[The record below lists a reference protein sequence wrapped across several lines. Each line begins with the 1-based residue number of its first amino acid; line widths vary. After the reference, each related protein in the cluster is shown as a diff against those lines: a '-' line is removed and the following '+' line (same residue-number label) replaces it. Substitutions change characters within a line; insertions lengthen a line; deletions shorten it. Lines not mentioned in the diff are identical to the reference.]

1 MSPTV
6 RRSGVGGGPFRGP
19 VSGVR
24 ATMSIMLTPDLSEA
38 FRRPGPATAPGPYAS
53 ALAALPADI
62 GALVRAVQGVMI
74 HVFWADR
81 YGPPLTP
88 ERQADVGLRTLPR
101 ILGRAL
107 ELDPAPLGV
116 ARPPERRVVGNCR
129 DHTVLLTAA
138 LRAQGVPARA
148 RCGFATYF
156 VPGHY
161 EDHWVCE
168 WWHADRGRWVLTDA
182 QLDDLQRGVLG
193 IDFDPLDTPRSQFV
207 VGGEAWRLCR
217 TGAAD
222 PDDFGIFD
230 MKGLPFVLGDLVRDV
245 LALTGEELLPWDG
258 RELMVPLDAPV
269 PEADLPLLDRLAE
282 LAVACGSAD
291 VPAGEAAWRELRDV
305 VAGEPRL
312 HR

>member
-1 MSPTV
+1 MA
-6 RRSGVGGGPFRGP
+6 GVITAELAE
-19 VSGVR
+19 V
-24 ATMSIMLTPDLSEA
+24 
-38 FRRPGPATAPGPYAS
+38 FRRPGPVTDPGEQAS
-53 ALAALPADI
+53 ALAALPGDV

-81 YGPPLTP
+81 YGPALTP

-116 ARPPERRVVGNCR
+116 TRPPERRVVGNCR

-138 LRAQGVPARA
+138 LRAHGVPARG

-168 WWHADRGRWVLTDA
+168 WWDADRGRWVLTDA
-182 QLDDLQRGVLG
+182 QLDDLQREALG
-193 IDFDPLDTPRSQFV
+193 LDFDPLDTPRERFV
-207 VGGEAWRLCR
+207 VAGEAWRLCR

-222 PDDFGIFD
+222 PADFGIFD
-230 MKGLPFVLGDLVRDV
+230 MSGLPFVLGDLVRDV

-258 RELMVPLDAPV
+258 RELMVPLGAPV
-269 PEADLPLLDRLAE
+269 PEADRPLLDRLAE
-282 LAVACGSAD
+282 LSVACGSAD
-291 VPAGEAAWRELRDV
+291 AAAGEAAWRELRDV
-305 VAGEPRL
+305 VAAEPRL

>member
-1 MSPTV
+1 MGPTL
-6 RRSGVGGGPFRGP
+6 RRSPGSGGPFHRP
-19 VSGVR
+19 VSHVG
-24 ATMSIMLTPDLSEA
+24 ATMADMPVTDLLEV
-38 FRRPGPATAPGPYAS
+38 FRRPGPVTDPGPHAP

-74 HVFWADR
+74 HVYWADR

-88 ERQADVGLRTLPR
+88 ERQADVGLRTLTR
-101 ILGRAL
+101 IVGRAL

-116 ARPPERRVVGNCR
+116 ARPAERRVVGNCR

-138 LRAQGVPARA
+138 LRAHGVPARG

-168 WWHADRGRWVLTDA
+168 WWDADRSRWVLTDA
-182 QLDDLQRGVLG
+182 QLDDLQRDALG
-193 IDFDPLDTPRSQFV
+193 IDFDPLDTPRDRFV
-207 VGGEAWRLCR
+207 VAGEAWRLCR

-230 MKGLPFVLGDLVRDV
+230 MKGLPFVLGDLVRDA

-258 RELMVPLDAPV
+258 RELMVPLDAAV
-269 PEADLPLLDRLAE
+269 PEEDLPLLDRLAE
-282 LAVACGSAD
+282 LSVACGSAD
-291 VPAGEAAWRELRDV
+291 AAAGESAWRELREA
-305 VAGEPRL
+305 VAAEPRL
-312 HR
+312 HD